1 MPYNDYGL
9 HVTEVQEQ
17 RRKHMRFIHV
27 ADLHLGE
34 AEERWNYFYEVMKV
48 CEEEKTELLLI
59 AGDLFDALPDMAGLK
74 KIDNAFA
81 KIPKTKVVM
90 IAGNHDYLKRTSQ
103 YFDLVFPENVSFL
116 VSANGDSVWL
126 SDLNTEVY
134 GLSYEAPEISDAR
147 YDKLKPQHPER
158 INVLLGHGDIR
169 CEDTSIPI
177 HREAVDALGYD
188 YVALGHLH
196 TRIEISNRIAY
207 TGNKGYI
214 RGEIA
219 KEQGKNSIPCWVYVP
234 YKGVKED

>member
-1 MPYNDYGL
+1 MKFV
-9 HVTEVQEQ
+9 HA
-17 RRKHMRFIHV
+17 
-27 ADLHLGE
+27 ADIHLGACPDAGRLLTPKRE
-34 AEERWNYFYEVMKV
+34 KEIWNSFEKLLQICEREQVD
-48 CEEEKTELLLI
+48 LLLL
-59 AGDLFDALPDMAGLK
+59 AGDLFHRQPLLRELK
-74 KIDNAFA
+74 EVNYLFSKLSV
-81 KIPKTKVVM
+81 TQVVM
-90 IAGNHDYLKRTSQ
+90 IVGNHDYLKRTSQ

-214 RGEIA
+214 RGEIV
-219 KEQGKNSIPCWVYVP
+219 KEQDKNSIPCWVYVP